1 MDRPLLSQVQQELIG
16 TRVRQLERVS
26 DFLAGL
32 RAAVQTAQDA
42 GVIFCGQALH
52 DGDANHGGQCLQ
64 LRVLGVMSSFRGA
77 FERMWV
83 QVRVSWGYTLA
94 FS

>member
-1 MDRPLLSQVQQELIG
+1 MSGCGLHGQGEGSGEREFGAAFFSLRAFRFRVMALPALSTG
-16 TRVRQLERVS
+16 CST
-26 DFLAGL
+26 DFVGKVLWLVTGAGFGL
-32 RAAVQTAQDA
+32 RE
-42 GVIFCGQALH
+42 
-52 DGDANHGGQCLQ
+52 
-64 LRVLGVMSSFRGA
+64 LGVMSSFRGA